1 MNMIIHFRIFF
12 WRLGFGARG
21 GCQDKSPGDRL
32 DPPLNLPLAL
42 QTCALSSVKKS
53 MKTRSAMGQTGKAPS
68 NPIN

>member
-32 DPPLNLPLAL
+32 DPPLNLPLWRL
-42 QTCALSSVKKS
+42 ES
-53 MKTRSAMGQTGKAPS
+53 MKTRSAVGQTGKAPS